1 MREQR
6 RGEFNISNERR
17 GEIGEKSQGRSL
29 GKSVNKNWNL
39 MEIHCCVIPIPLKLS
54 LSQKPVFQSS
64 VFGRLLCIN
73 SILITYTSIRI
84 H

>member
-54 LSQKPVFQSS
+54 LSLKSPYSS
-64 VFGRLLCIN
+64 PLYLVVC
-73 SILITYTSIRI
+73 YV
-84 H
+84 